1 MSGII
6 PDRNGPWLS
15 ERLREIGVDA
25 TQIQIVGDRAKDM
38 LAALQFMA
46 DHRPGR
52 RGGGGA
58 DVPPA
63 GDSVGDIDTFKSVVS
78 NSRTGK
84 RVGLTETSYAI
95 FDIASDSPTL
105 AYGSLR
111 RTAGGTLVLI
121 LLLLSCGELQHNARP
136 FSPSSSAIQ
145 QHNLSHTSL
154 AERALSLRISRNQS
168 AIALLKRSLPRRLSE
183 RVRMSPH
190 RSALQGGKI
199 VSNRVSR
206 RPRKG
211 GRRECHP
218 YGAHDPGSRVRP

>member
-84 RVGLTETSYAI
+84 RVGLTKTSYAI
-95 FDIASDSPTL
+95 FDIAKSGGHGPPARDMTFHCSSIT
-105 AYGSLR
+105 YLR
-111 RTAGGTLVLI
+111 RG
-121 LLLLSCGELQHNARP
+121 LLMAFGSVAFDH
-136 FSPSSSAIQ
+136 
-145 QHNLSHTSL
+145 
-154 AERALSLRISRNQS
+154 
-168 AIALLKRSLPRRLSE
+168 
-183 RVRMSPH
+183 
-190 RSALQGGKI
+190 QGGLA
-199 VSNRVSR
+199 S
-206 RPRKG
+206 
-211 GRRECHP
+211 
-218 YGAHDPGSRVRP
+218 A